1 MLENPLKYY
10 SKHSIMSDPG
20 AYSNLFDSL
29 PTQIDQLCRVVQGLM
44 IHVFWAERYGV
55 TIPGPRYEEL
65 QYRKVA
71 QKLSKI
77 IEIDNKPLTD
87 SRTPENRLV
96 GNCRDFTMMLTSML
110 RHRGIPARARC
121 GFGRYFMSD
130 KYVDHWVCEYWN
142 SSEKRWILVDP
153 QLDEL
158 QRDKL
163 AIKFD
168 TRDVPRD
175 QFIVGGKAWRLCR
188 TGDADP
194 DAFGIFDMKGLWFVR
209 GDLVR
214 DIASLNKMELLPW
227 DNWGLAEKQETTLSI
242 DDLALLDN
250 VAALIE
256 GDVPEFEIFRQLY
269 DKEDRL
275 RVPKVIRS
283 YLQTGPQEVDL
294 ARI

>member
-1 MLENPLKYY
+1 MPDNALEFYSTHSVMTNP
-10 SKHSIMSDPG
+10 DTR
-20 AYSNLFDSL
+20 ANLFDSL
-29 PTQIDQLCRVVQGLM
+29 PNQIDQLCRVVQGLM

-55 TIPGPRYEEL
+55 TIPPDRYEEL

-71 QKLSKI
+71 QKLNRI
-77 IEIDNKPLTD
+77 MEINSRPLTEA
-87 SRTPENRLV
+87 RKPEMKLV
-96 GNCRDFTMMLTSML
+96 GNCRDFTLMLTSML
-110 RHRGIPARARC
+110 RHRGVPARARC
-121 GFGRYFMSD
+121 GFGRYFMPD

-142 SSEKRWILVDP
+142 ASEKRWILVDP

-158 QRDKL
+158 QREKL

-168 TRDVPRD
+168 TLDVPRD

-188 TGDADP
+188 NGNADP

-227 DNWGLAEKQETTLSI
+227 DSWGLAEKQETTLSI

-250 VAALIE
+250 AAALIE
-256 GDVPEFEIFRQLY
+256 GDLPEFENLRKMY
-269 DKEDRL
+269 DSEDRL
-275 RVPKVIRS
+275 RVPKIIKS

-294 ARI
+294 SQI

>member
-1 MLENPLKYY
+1 MSDNPLEFY
-10 SKHSIMSDPG
+10 SKHSVMSDPG
-20 AYSNLFDSL
+20 AHSNLFDSL
-29 PTQIDQLCRVVQGLM
+29 PTQVDQLCRIVQGLM

-55 TIPGPRYEEL
+55 KLEGNRYEEL

-71 QKLSKI
+71 QKLNRI
-77 IEIDNKPLTD
+77 LEIDPRPLAEA
-87 SRTPENRLV
+87 RNPEIRLV

-121 GFGRYFMSD
+121 GFGRYFMPD

-142 SSEKRWILVDP
+142 AGKKRWILVDP

-158 QRDKL
+158 QCEKL

-194 DAFGIFDMKGLWFVR
+194 DTFGIFDMKGLWFVR

-227 DNWGLAEKQETTLSI
+227 DSWGLGEKQENDLSI

-256 GDVPEFEIFRQLY
+256 GDVPEFEKLRKLY

-294 ARI
+294 TRI